1 VGKLENASNLRLP
14 GPYCV
19 TTAMTFYGKGIAY
32 AAMSNI
38 SEAAK
43 QREPYLSAAARVP
56 ESRRDPNRI
65 VDILK
70 RATSMLGL

>member
-1 VGKLENASNLRLP
+1 
-14 GPYCV
+14 
-19 TTAMTFYGKGIAY
+19 MTFYGKGIAY

-43 QREPYLSAAARVP
+43 QRELYLSAAARVP